1 MSTSLVYH
9 TQQIRGFQHQCFI
22 FKSDKVIQKINRK
35 QFRCRHCHCPKVT
48 VRKTRTRQV
57 QALPYGLKKSF
68 IEFDVHRV
76 YCHKCKVRDTED
88 FHFLP
93 QPKSRITKAFE
104 RTLVELRP
112 MMSITDIAKYFEVDW
127 RIIKAAEKVYL
138 EKKYA
143 KVPLKDVTVIGIDEI
158 HVHKKADKDKNK
170 EKYITIVRDLVSGAV
185 LHVGQGKGVESLAPF
200 QKKLRKSK
208 CKITLVA
215 MDMSR
220 AFTSWAESNLP
231 NALIIYDHFHVIK
244 SMNEKVDAIRRRV
257 CKELDDKNDEEKRKA
272 LKGKRYLFLYGEERL
287 STDDRSALDQLREEY
302 KDLADATSIKEE
314 LRSIYRNCNNA
325 FEAEIRLKKWIDTA
339 KRTEVPELV
348 KMTDTVEKHFDGIL
362 AYWKSNG
369 ITSAAMEGFNNK
381 VRWLIRQ
388 SYGFHDEEYF
398 HLKIFDLPTIKITK
412 GL

>member
-1 MSTSLVYH
+1 MSNSLVYH
-9 TQQIRGFQHQCFI
+9 CQQIRGFQHHSFTFQ
-22 FKSDKVIQKINRK
+22 SDKVIQRITRK

-48 VRKTRTRQV
+48 VRRTRTRKV

-76 YCHKCKVRDTED
+76 YCHKCKRRDAEE

-93 QPKSRITKAFE
+93 HSKARITKAFE

-112 MMSITDIAKYFEVDW
+112 MMSITDIAKHYDVDW
-127 RIIKAAEKVYL
+127 RIIKAAEKVHL

-143 KVPLKDVTVIGIDEI
+143 KIPLKDVKVIGIDEI

-185 LHVGQGKGVESLAPF
+185 LHVGRGKGVESLAPF
-200 QKKLRKSK
+200 QKRLNKSQ
-208 CKITLVA
+208 CKIILIA

-231 NALIIYDHFHVIK
+231 DALIIYDHFHVIK
-244 SMNEKVDAIRRRV
+244 SMNEKVDAVRRRV
-257 CKELDDKNDEEKRKA
+257 CSELDSKKDEEKRKA

-287 STDDRSALDQLREEY
+287 SEEDKGKLDQLREDY
-302 KDLADATSIKEE
+302 KELADATAVKEE
-314 LRSIYRNCNNA
+314 LRSIYRNCDNA
-325 FEAEIRLKKWIDTA
+325 FDAELRLKKWIKTT
-339 KRTEVPELV
+339 KQTEISELV
-348 KMTDTVEKHFDGIL
+348 QMAKTVENHFDGIL

-381 VRWLIRQ
+381 VRWLLRQ

-398 HLKIFDLPTIKITK
+398 HLKIFDLPTLKTTK
-412 GL
+412 EL